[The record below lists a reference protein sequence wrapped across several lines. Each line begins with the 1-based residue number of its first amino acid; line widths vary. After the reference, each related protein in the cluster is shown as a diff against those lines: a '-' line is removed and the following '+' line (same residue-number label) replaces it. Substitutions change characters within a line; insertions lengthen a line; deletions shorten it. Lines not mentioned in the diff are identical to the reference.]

1 MRIMFK
7 EGDWVRITRE
17 GVNHD
22 SLGAV
27 VGRELWTKGLAKGD
41 YIIYKVILLENPE
54 IEITCREEDLERW
67 SDSIKKKNLP
77 SICECGGDQL
87 EIPHHYEWCP
97 KG

>member
-1 MRIMFK
+1 MFDTG
-7 EGDWVRITRE
+7 EWVRITRE
-17 GVNHD
+17 GISHD

-27 VGRELWTKGLAKGD
+27 VGKELYKGKA
-41 YIIYKVILLENPE
+41 IYRVILLEMPD
-54 IEITCREEDLERW
+54 IEITCQEEDLERW
-67 SDSIKKKNLP
+67 TDHIKKKNLP

>member
-1 MRIMFK
+1 MMFNN
-7 EGDWVRITRE
+7 GDWVRITRE
-17 GVNHD
+17 GISHD

-27 VGRELWTKGLAKGD
+27 VGKELYKGKA
-41 YIIYKVILLENPE
+41 IYRVILLEMPD
-54 IEITCREEDLERW
+54 IEITCQEEDLERW
-67 SDSIKKKNLP
+67 TDHIKKKNLP

>member
-1 MRIMFK
+1 MFDN
-7 EGDWVRITRE
+7 GDWVRITRE
-17 GVNHD
+17 GISHD

-27 VGRELWTKGLAKGD
+27 VGKELYKGKA
-41 YIIYKVILLENPE
+41 IYRVILLEMPD
-54 IEITCREEDLERW
+54 IEITCQEEDLERW
-67 SDSIKKKNLP
+67 TDHIRKKNLP

>member
-1 MRIMFK
+1 MMFNN
-7 EGDWVRITRE
+7 GDWVRITRE
-17 GVNHD
+17 GISHD

-27 VGRELWTKGLAKGD
+27 VGKELYKGKA
-41 YIIYKVILLENPE
+41 IYRVIPLEMPD
-54 IEITCREEDLERW
+54 IEITCQEEDLERW
-67 SDSIKKKNLP
+67 TDHIRKKNLP

>member
-1 MRIMFK
+1 MIFD

-17 GVNHD
+17 GISHD

-27 VGRELWTKGLAKGD
+27 VGKELYKGKA
-41 YIIYKVILLENPE
+41 IYRVILLEMPD
-54 IEITCREEDLERW
+54 IEITCQEEDLERW
-67 SDSIKKKNLP
+67 TDHIRKKNLP

-87 EIPHHYEWCP
+87 EIPHHYDWCP